1 LAPQRGFAFAS
12 FRRTLAEDARMGCF
26 AHFRGPPRA
35 RGRLPRVHLTG
46 NDRLRAVVDRDVLM
60 DHSDCLLPDP
70 PPLKWS
76 ALRYGFR
83 AEEDRD
89 AEEETQA

>member
-1 LAPQRGFAFAS
+1 MSALATAQSAGRVALAVLITAALLPAGMAFGAGVA
-12 FRRTLAEDARMGCF
+12 RALAAWQ
-26 AHFRGPPRA
+26 
-35 RGRLPRVHLTG
+35 
-46 NDRLRAVVDRDVLM
+46 DRDI
-60 DHSDCLLPDP
+60 DDP